1 MQYKYLVAFT
11 YKQVLVI
18 KWNMSKFS
26 TLSKSLDLPND
37 GSYKNSIKA
46 LQEIVKAYM
55 QTITKQAFIY
65 ELGVSWA

>member
-1 MQYKYLVAFT
+1 
-11 YKQVLVI
+11 
-18 KWNMSKFS
+18 MSKFS

-65 ELGVSWA
+65 ELGVS